1 MDLAAVHAA
10 LAGKSYSSVA
20 PLCDDLFLQA
30 ASRGAATDGWPY
42 AVHLLAHLY
51 LNDLNSA
58 RFLWKSTPQEAKDAR
73 PELAAVWRIGQCL
86 WNRDYAGVYAA
97 AQGFEWSPEIADFV
111 AAFLESYRKRIFQ
124 LLTSAYSTISVADVA
139 HFMGMNEEDATNYAM
154 QNGWSL
160 DAAARM
166 LTVVK
171 PKVKTNQKLDASKL
185 QRLTEC
191 VFHLEH

>member
-1 MDLAAVHAA
+1 MTIVVLIII
-10 LAGKSYSSVA
+10 
-20 PLCDDLFLQA
+20 
-30 ASRGAATDGWPY
+30 TD
-42 AVHLLAHLY
+42 
-51 LNDLNSA
+51 
-58 RFLWKSTPQEAKDAR
+58 
-73 PELAAVWRIGQCL
+73 
-86 WNRDYAGVYAA
+86 
-97 AQGFEWSPEIADFV
+97 
-111 AAFLESYRKRIFQ
+111 
-124 LLTSAYSTISVADVA
+124 
-139 HFMGMNEEDATNYAM
+139 AM